1 MAAII
6 TDDFRRNQARLLVN
20 DIKASGDPEF
30 DSTANSSSNSNESNW
45 PYRGN
50 NRYAIGLGK
59 ADKWP
64 NDSSNNA
71 EDNSSFI
78 VPSPEGTS
86 QENNDIIS
94 NLFTLKDIPSTNV
107 KQLVAKNPWTT
118 GRKYK
123 VYDQTDDDMFYST
136 GDVYPCVVSYSNKIY
151 MCLSNTAVNGGFG
164 GTVAASTTIP
174 APSTFGVTATPNS
187 DGYVWTEVAGFSSN
201 DPLAT
206 SQFSPVDSQT
216 LTAAQIQKTGG
227 LLTHIGLSD
236 GGAGYSSV
244 PTVTLTLATSTHVA
258 INSTAISLVPTI
270 VGGVITRIDIRDA
283 STNPTHAGSYE
294 YWKNEASGFLNS
306 SNASRIAYATVT
318 ISGGS
323 PSRAAK
329 AYASIAPITGFA
341 KNALDILP
349 AWFVGMYTDFDG
361 TETDGDSPILKFRQ
375 VSLLKNVVG
384 VFGAAGAGD
393 TEGTSAESKAV
404 LDCLNSI
411 TLSGVN
417 SSNMTALV
425 EGTALQAGASKF
437 YYDYYVPTSSSTG
450 KLFYHQ
456 NSNSEINQIVP
467 PAIGTTAVTTIVGG
481 TTIAADITALDLAQ
495 EYDVFIPNGDNP
507 DKRNGEV
514 IFLENRQPFA
524 RSTSQTEEVKLVIQ
538 L

>member
-20 DIKASGDPEF
+20 DIKASSDPEF

-64 NDSSNNA
+64 NDSSGKA
-71 EDNSSFI
+71 EENSSFI
-78 VPSPEGTS
+78 VPSPEGTF

-94 NLFTLKDIPSTNV
+94 NLFTLKDITSTNV
-107 KQLVAKNPWTT
+107 KQLIAKNPWAT

-136 GDVYPCVVSYSNKIY
+136 GDFYPCVVSYSNKIY
-151 MCLSNTAVNGGFG
+151 MCLSNTAVTGGFS
-164 GTVAASTTIP
+164 GTAAASTSIP
-174 APSTFGVTATPNS
+174 APPVFGVTATPNS
-187 DGYVWTEVAGFSSN
+187 DGYVWTEVAGFTSN

-206 SQFSPVDSQT
+206 SQFSPVDTQT
-216 LTAAQIQKTGG
+216 PNSAQIQSTGG

-236 GGAGYSSV
+236 GGAGYSST
-244 PTVTLTLATSTHVA
+244 PTVTLTLATSSHLAISSAA
-258 INSTAISLVPTI
+258 INLVAT
-270 VGGVITRIDIRDA
+270 VSGGVITRIDIRDA

-323 PSRAAK
+323 PTRAAK

-361 TETDGDSPILKFRQ
+361 SETNSDSAILKFRQ
-375 VSLLKNVVG
+375 VSLLKN
-384 VFGAAGAGD
+384 FSRADDGD
-393 TEGTSAESKAV
+393 GSSAEAHAV

-417 SSNMTALV
+417 STNMTNLV
-425 EGTALQAGASKF
+425 EGTVLYAGASKF
-437 YYDYYVPTSSSTG
+437 YYDYYVAATSSTG
-450 KLFYHQ
+450 TLFYHQ
-456 NSNSEINQIVP
+456 NSNSDVNQIVP
-467 PAIGTTAVTTIVGG
+467 PAFGVVNVKVAATDAV
-481 TTIAADITALDLAQ
+481 IATDITAIDLNK
-495 EYDVFIPNGDNP
+495 EYNPFIPNTDNP

-514 IFLENRQPFA
+514 IFMENRQPFA
-524 RSTSQTEEVKLVIQ
+524 RDTDQTEEVKLVIQ

>member
-20 DIKASGDPEF
+20 DIKASGDPAF

-64 NDSSNNA
+64 NDASSNA

-78 VPSPEGTS
+78 IPSPEGTS

-136 GDVYPCVVSYSNKIY
+136 GDVYPCVVSYANKIY
-151 MCLSNTAVNGGFG
+151 MCLSNTAVVNGFS
-164 GTVAASTTIP
+164 GTAAASTTIP
-174 APSTFGVTATPNS
+174 APSVFGVTATPNS
-187 DGYVWTEVAGFSSN
+187 DGYVWTEVAGFNSN
-201 DPLAT
+201 DALAT
-206 SQFSPVDSQT
+206 SQFSPVDPQT

-236 GGAGYSSV
+236 AGTGYSSA
-244 PTVTLTLATSTHVA
+244 PTVTLTLATSSHQA
-258 INSTAISLVPTI
+258 ISSSTISLVPTI
-270 VGGVITRIDIRDA
+270 VGGAIARIDIRDV

-323 PSRAAK
+323 PTRAAK

-349 AWFVGMYTDFDG
+349 AWFVGMHTDFDG
-361 TETDGDSPILKFRQ
+361 SETDGDSPILKFRQ
-375 VSLLKNVVG
+375 VSLLKNVVR
-384 VFGAAGAGD
+384 AADGLDSDSGI
-393 TEGTSAESKAV
+393 

-417 SSNMTALV
+417 STNMTNLV

-437 YYDYYVPTSSSTG
+437 YYDYYVATTATTG

-456 NSNSEINQIVP
+456 NSNSEVNQIVP
-467 PAIGTTAVTTIVGG
+467 PALGTTPVTVIVGG
-481 TTIAADITALDLAQ
+481 TAIAADITAVDLTQ
-495 EYDVFIPNGDNP
+495 EYDAFIPNSDNP

-514 IFLENRQPFA
+514 IFLENRQPFT
-524 RSTSQTEEVKLVIQ
+524 RSTTQTEEVKLVIQ